1 MAVVSS
7 SDSVTAEEL
16 RVSLKVTFELG
27 DRDLSYFRRV
37 MRESRRNS
45 RNVDEKDVIQGTEEL
60 LARVRRREVPRFV
73 RDRLQKL
80 KTLTTMLQDEEW
92 GLVGPDRNRVVSAL
106 AYFNEPRDLIPDD
119 VPGFGFLDDAVMVEL
134 VVQELKHDLEAYD
147 DFCNYRR
154 TEAGRSRGNGRAA
167 VTREQWLD
175 ARRRQLHART
185 RRRRARRTARVW

>member
-1 MAVVSS
+1 M
-7 SDSVTAEEL
+7 
-16 RVSLKVTFELG
+16 SLKVTFELG

-45 RNVDEKDVIQGTEEL
+45 RNVGEKDVIQGTEEL
-60 LARVRRREVPRFV
+60 LARVGRREVPRFV

-80 KTLTTMLQDEEW
+80 KTLTSMLQDEEW

-154 TEAGRSRGNGRAA
+154 TEAGKRRGNGKAV

-175 ARRRQLHART
+175 ARRRQLHGRM
-185 RRRRARRTARVW
+185 RRRRAHRTSRVW

>member
-1 MAVVSS
+1 M
-7 SDSVTAEEL
+7 
-16 RVSLKVTFELG
+16 SLKVTFELG
-27 DRDLSYFRRV
+27 DRDLSYFRRI

-45 RNVDEKDVIQGTEEL
+45 RNMNERDVIRSTEEL
-60 LARVRRREVPRFV
+60 LVRVRRREVPRFV

-80 KTLTTMLQDEEW
+80 ETLTIMLQDEEW
-92 GLVGPDRNRVVSAL
+92 GLVGADRNRVVSAL

-119 VPGFGFLDDAVMVEL
+119 IPGFGFLDDAVMVEL

-154 TEAGRSRGNGRAA
+154 TEAGKRRGNGKAV

-175 ARRRQLHART
+175 ARRRQLHGRM
-185 RRRRARRTARVW
+185 RRRRARRTSRVW